1 MKNLKYI
8 VFLLFVLILAD
19 CKLFSNVNSP
29 YNFLRIIG
37 SARSASLSG
46 AMLTIENDP
55 SSIFFNPA
63 TLYTVSDNEISAT
76 FLKNV
81 LDINSG
87 NIIYNFGNSFEDG
100 KLAASINFTNYG
112 SFEYSDLFSR
122 SGTFG
127 GNDIT
132 AGVTYSNIIDSN
144 IFYGITPKFVFFS
157 LENSN
162 SLAFALDFGILYK
175 LKDNRT
181 NIGFSILHTGTQITS
196 LGNNTENL
204 PTDVRIGLNHRLKG
218 LPILI
223 NLSLIRLADPT
234 DNFGQKFRNIVA
246 GIELSLSKYIDL
258 RFGLDNQIRSNIA
271 QSNNKGISG
280 FSLGFGIKL
289 EDFNIDYGYGQFTPV
304 TALHRFTITTNIN
317 NYLD

>member
-1 MKNLKYI
+1 MKSLKNI
-8 VFLLFVLILAD
+8 LFLVFILILSEYNLYA
-19 CKLFSNVNSP
+19 NVNSP

-37 SARSASLSG
+37 SARSAGLSG
-46 AMLTIENDP
+46 AMLTVEDDP
-55 SSIFFNPA
+55 SSLFFNPA
-63 TLYTVSDNEISAT
+63 TLQTVSDNALSAT

-87 NIIYNFGNSFEDG
+87 NIIYNFGDSFEDG

-122 SGTFG
+122 SGSFS

-132 AGVTYSNIIDSN
+132 AGVTYSNMIDSN
-144 IFYGITPKFVFFS
+144 IYYGITPKLVFFS

-175 LKDNRT
+175 LKDDRT
-181 NIGFSILHTGTQITS
+181 NIGFSILHTGTQITR

-204 PTDVRIGLNHRLKG
+204 PTDVRIGFNHRLKG

-223 NLSLIRLADPT
+223 NLSLIRLADQT

-246 GIELSLSKYIDL
+246 GVELNLSKYLDL

-271 QSNNKGISG
+271 QSNDKGISG
-280 FSLGFGIKL
+280 FSLGFGLKL
-289 EDFNIDYGYGQFTPV
+289 EDFNIDYGYGQYTPV
-304 TALHRFTITTNIN
+304 TALHRFTFTTNFKKM
-317 NYLD
+317 L

>member
-1 MKNLKYI
+1 MKSLKNI
-8 VFLLFVLILAD
+8 LLLVFLLILSEFN
-19 CKLFSNVNSP
+19 LFANVNSP

-37 SARSASLSG
+37 SGRSASLSG
-46 AMLTIENDP
+46 AMLTVEDDP
-55 SSIFFNPA
+55 TSLFFNPA
-63 TLYTVSDNEISAT
+63 TLYTVSNEELSAT

-87 NIIYNFGNSFEDG
+87 NIVYNFGDSFEDG

-122 SGTFG
+122 SGTFS

-132 AGVTYSNIIDSN
+132 AGVTYSNMIDSN
-144 IFYGITPKFVFFS
+144 VFYGITPKLVFFS
-157 LENSN
+157 LENSS

-181 NIGFSILHTGTQITS
+181 NIGFSILHSGTQITR

-204 PTDVRIGLNHRLKG
+204 PTDIRIGFNHRLKG

-223 NLSLIRLADPT
+223 NLSIIRLADQT
-234 DNFGQKFRNIVA
+234 DNFGQKFKNIVA
-246 GIELSLSKYIDL
+246 GVELNLSKYLDV

-280 FSLGFGIKL
+280 FSLGFGLKL
-289 EDFNIDYGYGQFTPV
+289 EDFNIDYGYGQYTPV
-304 TALHRFTITTNIN
+304 TALHRFTFTTN
-317 NYLD
+317 LKKLL